1 MRKTALLLTTL
12 ALMFPVSIIRSY
24 GPPSVYP
31 KHFFEVSLADDY
43 PIQLSP
49 EIHFLLVPNRSE
61 QVARFD
67 GFQALGTESFTLSL
81 GENDWTPLPSLE
93 VVFICP
99 SN

>member
-1 MRKTALLLTTL
+1 L
-12 ALMFPVSIIRSY
+12 AVIFPVPIIRSY
-24 GPPSVYP
+24 GPPSIYP
-31 KHFFEVSLADDY
+31 HFFEVSLADDD

-49 EIHFLLVPNRSE
+49 EIHFLLVPNRSD
-61 QVARFD
+61 QVTRFD
-67 GFQALGTESFTLSL
+67 GFQALGSESFTLSL